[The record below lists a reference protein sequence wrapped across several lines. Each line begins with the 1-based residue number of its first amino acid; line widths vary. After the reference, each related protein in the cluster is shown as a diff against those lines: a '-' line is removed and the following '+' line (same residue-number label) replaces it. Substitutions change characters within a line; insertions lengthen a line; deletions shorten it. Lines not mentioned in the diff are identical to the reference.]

1 MKYLLI
7 LLLAVSAFAESII
20 SPITTKF
27 SEANKYFGAAV
38 KSSLLS
44 TDTNYRNCLK
54 DVAII
59 TPEFEFKWI
68 KIEPNR
74 GTYDFVATDT
84 IVNFCRNNNILL
96 RGHSIMS
103 SDEVLPL
110 WLRDTSLS
118 RDTIVNC
125 FRRFVTDI
133 VTRYRGRV
141 YAWDI
146 VNEALGGDGKIR
158 TSVAQKAMG
167 DSYVD
172 SLYIWAAKADPQLK
186 LFYNDDY
193 FNCNE
198 SWQKKK
204 LKETI
209 PLLLGLKQ
217 RGVKIDGWGLEMH
230 LNTSNEFNYNMYKTY
245 ILSLIHIS
253 EPTRPY

>member
-118 RDTIVNC
+118 
-125 FRRFVTDI
+125 
-133 VTRYRGRV
+133 
-141 YAWDI
+141 
-146 VNEALGGDGKIR
+146 
-158 TSVAQKAMG
+158 
-167 DSYVD
+167 
-172 SLYIWAAKADPQLK
+172 
-186 LFYNDDY
+186 
-193 FNCNE
+193 
-198 SWQKKK
+198 
-204 LKETI
+204 
-209 PLLLGLKQ
+209 
-217 RGVKIDGWGLEMH
+217 
-230 LNTSNEFNYNMYKTY
+230 
-245 ILSLIHIS
+245 LSLIHI
-253 EPTRPY
+253 